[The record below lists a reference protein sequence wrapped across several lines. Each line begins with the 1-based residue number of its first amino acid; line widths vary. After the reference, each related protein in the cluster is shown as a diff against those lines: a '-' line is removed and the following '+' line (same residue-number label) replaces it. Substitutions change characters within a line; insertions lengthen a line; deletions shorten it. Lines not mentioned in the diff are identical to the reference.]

1 MMIYTTNGYM
11 LCAIAMIHS
20 LHLQAGMD
28 GAEGSRLRAAALR
41 TALSVR
47 SPTSSHVRKKQ
58 NR

>member
-1 MMIYTTNGYM
+1 MIYTTNGYM

-28 GAEGSRLRAAALR
+28 RAEGSRPRAVALRA
-41 TALSVR
+41 ALSVR
-47 SPTSSHVRKKQ
+47 SPTSSDVGNKR